1 MFFILFVSCV
11 WYIKIW
17 LHIIELRIFL
27 PEETEKEREKKKGN
41 RSRYSIMFVVYNVY
55 KQRGSVIGECDYRP
69 VKCQWSYNFSR
80 YTLIMQECLSR
91 RRFTTCVSL
100 WEPNVLIA
108 KGLLVFNSNI
118 TGCCLFHLCSLSSI
132 IDILI
137 FSN

>member
-17 LHIIELRIFL
+17 LYRVADFSSRRNR
-27 PEETEKEREKKKGN
+27 KRERERKKGN

-55 KQRGSVIGECDYRP
+55 KRRGSVIGECDYRP

-108 KGLLVFNSNI
+108 KGLLVFNGNI